1 MANWTGFS
9 MTNRGAALQAKV
21 NTGSTTL
28 TFTKLAIGSG
38 EASGSIESLTE
49 LAHKEIDMPIK
60 GISNDGNIVTIKST
74 ITNSGI
80 SQAFYAREMGLYA
93 QDPDLG
99 EILYAIQIDPN
110 PDNIPASG
118 SATVVSEEFEAHL
131 IMSNTGNVSAV
142 LDSSALVTLGDL
154 DKHNESED
162 SHPDIRKQ
170 ITDDIEA
177 HNVLEAAHPAMDFIK
192 YIAAASD
199 GLHYRTRN
207 GESDQVLDII
217 NQLQTTLTQGTVP
230 SGNKGTLFSLL
241 SGIVHQIAALSGKAN
256 WWETPKDSFETLSA
270 GIVAGDVSNPNS
282 WWVKLG
288 GTIPLIIQGITNI
301 SGTVGYYTQNFPIS
315 FPDKCFLAIPVT
327 FTNGA
332 ELGRSNSYVHYPL
345 TVSVRKDSARIY
357 ADGNKILLLSMG
369 Q

>member
-192 YIAAASD
+192 SIAAASD

-230 SGNKGTLFSLL
+230 SGNSGTLFSLL
-241 SGIVHQIAALSGKAN
+241 SGIVHQIAALSGKTN
-256 WWETPKDSFETLSA
+256 WWDAPKDSFETLSA

-288 GTIPLIIQGITNI
+288 GTIPLIIQGVTTYVGHGASYTVNWPVSFSEVCFGAFLNPYTTSAGELSSQIFSVTKTSA
-301 SGTVGYYTQNFPIS
+301 SGCNYTSSAAN
-315 FPDKCFLAIPVT
+315 V
-327 FTNGA
+327 FT
-332 ELGRSNSYVHYPL
+332 LGIGH
-345 TVSVRKDSARIY
+345 
-357 ADGNKILLLSMG
+357 
-369 Q
+369 

>member
-9 MTNRGAALQAKV
+9 MTNRGAELQAKV
-21 NTGSTTL
+21 NTGDTTL

-60 GISNDGNIVTIKST
+60 GISNNGNIVTIKST

-154 DKHNESED
+154 DKHNQDEG
-162 SHPDIRKQ
+162 
-170 ITDDIEA
+170 A
-177 HNVLEAAHPAMDFIK
+177 HNGIFQK
-192 YIAAASD
+192 IAT
-199 GLHYRTRN
+199 L
-207 GESDQVLDII
+207 GESVLQKLALTTTISAI
-217 NQLQTTLTQGTVP
+217 NALQT
-230 SGNKGTLFSLL
+230 
-241 SGIVHQIAALSGKAN
+241 
-256 WWETPKDSFETLSA
+256 
-270 GIVAGDVSNPNS
+270 NS
-282 WWVKLG
+282 WFGQLLKMVLTASGVRYNIEQNGYICLG
-288 GTIPLIIQGITNI
+288 SFFGGLIIQWGKNEA
-301 SGTVGYYTQNFPIS
+301 SADQNNKEVYFPIS
-315 FPDKCFLAIPVT
+315 FASTVYEVILYDCMNTNPGTLQYMSKIMWIITGSTAKMEILFDKGIGEFRYLAI
-327 FTNGA
+327 G
-332 ELGRSNSYVHYPL
+332 
-345 TVSVRKDSARIY
+345 K
-357 ADGNKILLLSMG
+357 
-369 Q
+369 